1 MLAGLVGRAEGWE
14 FSSYREYIGMR
25 DGTLPAPEVVLSQ
38 FPSPEAYREF
48 VESYVPE
55 EREIVAD
62 LLFD

>member
-1 MLAGLVGRAEGWE
+1 M
-14 FSSYREYIGMR
+14 RE
-25 DGTLPAPEVVLSQ
+25 GTLPAPEVVLSQ

-55 EREIVAD
+55 EREVVAD